1 LTTTYHVRAGDTVIV
16 DPEPVTPPPPVITP
30 VPTTTP
36 FLGYPTSA
44 ALAKSGGGLEIKN
57 LSFRGGGV
65 ALVISNAASPYI
77 HDCDFAD
84 AVGGIFLLNC
94 TNVRVERC
102 RFRNI
107 GDGTIGSGHSNYVQL
122 NNCHG
127 GAIRANKAIGGNTE
141 DKISVYRSGGN
152 SATDPLI
159 VEDNQLDGLNAN
171 TADAKAWTRGS
182 GTGII
187 LGDGSVGDYIVVRNN
202 TLLRPGQ
209 VGIQIIGGI
218 GHQVYGN
225 VLYADPRSPLTDNN
239 VGMSSYAGSP
249 KADVHNNRVYWR
261 KNSGVENSHWWG
273 AGTITDH
280 PSSTDPL
287 GTTGRITRS
296 PRPRSRSS
304 SDARRVSTSAPF
316 RGTSSRSRS
325 TARTSPGAARAR
337 SCRGRRSP
345 TSSRRARRRASRASA
360 SRPWPTSAR

>member
-1 LTTTYHVRAGDTVIV
+1 LTTYHVRAGDTVIV

-44 ALAKSGGGLEIKN
+44 ALAKSGSGLEIKN

-127 GAIRANKAIGGNTE
+127 GAIRANRAIGGNTE

-152 SATDPLI
+152 SAADPLI

-249 KADVHNNRVYWR
+249 TADVHSNRVYWR

-287 GTTGRITRS
+287 RNNWSDHSITPAS
-296 PRPRSRSS
+296 L
-304 SDARRVSTSAPF
+304 AVSL
-316 RGTSSRSRS
+316 G
-325 TARTSPGAARAR
+325 
-337 SCRGRRSP
+337 
-345 TSSRRARRRASRASA
+345 
-360 SRPWPTSAR
+360 